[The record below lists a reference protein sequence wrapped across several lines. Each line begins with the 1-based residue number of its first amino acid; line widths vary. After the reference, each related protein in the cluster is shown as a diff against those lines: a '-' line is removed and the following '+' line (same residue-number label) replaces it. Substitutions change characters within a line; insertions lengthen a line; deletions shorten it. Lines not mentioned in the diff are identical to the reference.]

1 MKYVVRAALV
11 ILISVP
17 LPAFAVETV
26 KSPII
31 NEGDLQL
38 EHIGKYQEDSNPKRD
53 DQKEY
58 DLGIA
63 YGVTDRWR
71 TKLQTE
77 YEDKGS
83 GNFHYKDFNW
93 ENIVSLTGNNSPVP
107 TAFYL
112 DLLAANRSDSSHSAL
127 TGFIFLKELGPTV
140 NTANLFLRREFGD
153 TASDKTSFVYRFQ
166 SRYHLYSYFDPG
178 FELWGDTNKQDD
190 FKNQSL
196 KIGPGAFGKFEIA
209 GAKNFGYELVYL
221 FGATPASHDG
231 TLKWRL
237 TYDFP

>member
-1 MKYVVRAALV
+1 MRYVLFAFWIVSLLA
-11 ILISVP
+11 SF
-17 LPAFAVETV
+17 PAFAVETI
-26 KSPII
+26 KSPLI

-58 DLGIA
+58 DLGA
-63 YGVTDRWR
+63 SYGVTDRWR
-71 TKLQTE
+71 IRPQVE
-77 YEDKGS
+77 FEDKQN
-83 GNFHYKDFNW
+83 GNLHYKDFNVD
-93 ENIVSLTGNNSPVP
+93 NVISLTGNDSFMP
-107 TAFYL
+107 TALYL
-112 DLLAANRSDSSHSAL
+112 NTLIADRTDSSHSITAGL
-127 TGFIFLKELGPTV
+127 ITMKQLGPTRT
-140 NTANLFLRREFGD
+140 TANLFLRREFGD
-153 TASDKTSFVYRFQ
+153 TASNKTSVVYRLQ
-166 SRYHLYSYFDPG
+166 SIYSVYKYANPG
-178 FELWGDTNKQDD
+178 FELWGDSNKQDE

-221 FGATPASHDG
+221 FGATQASHDG